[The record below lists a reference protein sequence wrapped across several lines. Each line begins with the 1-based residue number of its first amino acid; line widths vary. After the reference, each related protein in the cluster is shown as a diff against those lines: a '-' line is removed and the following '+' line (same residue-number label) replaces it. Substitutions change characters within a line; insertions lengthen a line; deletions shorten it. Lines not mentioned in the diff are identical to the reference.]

1 VRLKNVDGLVPD
13 FLYMASRTLPIT
25 ILGSAHPPY
34 LIFEECCFCCWDGEG
49 MVVGDGAAANL
60 GGSSV
65 VSHSPVSFLTWG
77 AVVESVVVVFGNSD
91 CVPLVLSI
99 DFSNSSCF
107 RLCGGTYLL
116 GVFFRKCGGMYF
128 LLLPVVVGN
137 GSDFCGCGG
146 GGVGGDDDDGSVMSA
161 ALPWE

>member
-1 VRLKNVDGLVPD
+1 
-13 FLYMASRTLPIT
+13 M
-25 ILGSAHPPY
+25 
-34 LIFEECCFCCWDGEG
+34 
-49 MVVGDGAAANL
+49 VGDGAAANL

-77 AVVESVVVVFGNSD
+77 AVVESVVVVFGNSYF
-91 CVPLVLSI
+91 VPMVLSI
-99 DFSNSSCF
+99 VFYKSIFFS
-107 RLCGGTYLL
+107 LCGGTYLN
-116 GVFFRKCGGMYF
+116 GVFFSKFCGMYF